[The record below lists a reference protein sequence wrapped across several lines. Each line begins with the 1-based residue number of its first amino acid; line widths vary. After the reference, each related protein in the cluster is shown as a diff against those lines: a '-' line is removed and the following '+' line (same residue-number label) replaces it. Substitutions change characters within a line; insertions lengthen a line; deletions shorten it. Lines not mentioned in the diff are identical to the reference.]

1 MIFRLGLPIVLLVI
15 SLSSVAVAQ
24 SVTPTPASASDSISR
39 ATIVSGNGPTLPEIS
54 LTGMTTLGVV
64 QTGPWSINA
73 SVSVVT
79 PGGATNAP
87 GALGVENLAGG
98 FVFPGAGSSLICQN
112 TSEVTDTCTDLN
124 FRLNLDTID
133 NGSTNGSYTF
143 TVRLSLTDGT
153 GGAGSEVAFSN
164 FTFTVTFSD
173 IVAIG
178 ISSTNVTDTTIDRSN
193 FTDSFFINST
203 TGFATLDV
211 TVAAVSNYQVTG
223 SVDFTGSTIPVP
235 NPASTFALQLSVLS
249 GNDDGGISNLAG
261 SFVNLSNS
269 ILTGTSLWS
278 GPNTEGGATHI
289 FSGRLEVRLSL
300 DALENTISQGNLQA
314 LITLRITET

>member
-1 MIFRLGLPIVLLVI
+1 MFRFGLAIFLFVI
-15 SLSSVAVAQ
+15 SINLTALAQ
-24 SVTPTPASASDSISR
+24 SVTPTPASASDSVSR
-39 ATIVSGNGPTLPEIS
+39 ADIVSGNGPTLPEIS
-54 LTGMTTLGVV
+54 LTGMTTLAVV
-64 QTGPWSINA
+64 QTAPWSINT
-73 SVSVVT
+73 SVSVST

-87 GALGVENLAGG
+87 NALGVENLSGG
-98 FVFPGAGSSLICQN
+98 FVFPGGGSNLICQN

-133 NGSTNGSYTF
+133 NGSTNGSYIF
-143 TVRLSLTDGT
+143 TVRFSLTNGA
-153 GGAGSEVAFSN
+153 GGGGSEVAFSN

-178 ISSTNVTDTTIDRSN
+178 ISATNVIDTTINRAN
-193 FTDSFFINST
+193 FTDSFFINAT

-211 TVAAVSNYQVTG
+211 TVAAVSDYQVTG

-235 NPASTFALQLSVLS
+235 NPSSTFAMQLSVLA
-249 GNDDGGISNLAG
+249 GNDDGGIANSAS
-261 SFVNLSNS
+261 SFVNLSNN
-269 ILTGTSLWS
+269 ILTGTNLWS

-300 DALENTISQGNLQA
+300 NALENTISQGNLQA